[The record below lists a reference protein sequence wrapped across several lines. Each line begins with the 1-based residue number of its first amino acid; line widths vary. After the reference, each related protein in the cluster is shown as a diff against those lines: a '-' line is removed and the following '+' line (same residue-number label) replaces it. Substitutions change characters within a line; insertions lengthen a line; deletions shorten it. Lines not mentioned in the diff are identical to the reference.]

1 MGVAGQVTTEG
12 IAPHGREPTSE
23 ERERVEATIAKLRAA
38 KERKLRGEDATESTP
53 SPPDPDL
60 APVPRPSA
68 LKAFVRG
75 DAPPPGPAAPVAAQA
90 QPGPCEDY
98 SAGNC
103 PDCGKP
109 YGKIRRC
116 FACKPTTPKATVT
129 PRPAAPAPVAADR
142 PDDLLRELDAMRAVV
157 AALDGLDPAAAAR
170 VLGWVSGRV
179 RGESR

>member
-38 KERKLRGEDATESTP
+38 RERKLRGEAATESTP
-53 SPPDPDL
+53 SPPDL
-60 APVPRPSA
+60 APDPRPSA

-75 DAPPPGPAAPVAAQA
+75 DAPSPGPAAPTAAKA
-90 QPGPCEDY
+90 QPGSYEDF

-109 YGKIRRC
+109 FGKIRRC

-129 PRPAAPAPVAADR
+129 PRPAAPVSAADR
-142 PDDLLRELDAMRAVV
+142 PDDPLRELDAMRAIIV
-157 AALDGLDPAAAAR
+157 ALDGLDPAAAAR

-179 RGESR
+179 RGEGR